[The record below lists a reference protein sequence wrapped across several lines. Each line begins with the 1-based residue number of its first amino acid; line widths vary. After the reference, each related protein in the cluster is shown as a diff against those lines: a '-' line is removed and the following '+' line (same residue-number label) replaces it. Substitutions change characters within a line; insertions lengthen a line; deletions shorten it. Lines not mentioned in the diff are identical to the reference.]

1 MVLIMA
7 AFNKK
12 IILHAAIGVMIS
24 NRQKQLIK
32 KKQVK
37 RFWRRGIF
45 RDRKLYS
52 EYYTLY
58 QQLRNSDRE
67 LHYRYLRMSKDRFD
81 HLLTLITDKITKKDT
96 KLREAITAEERLV
109 ITLRYLASGMS
120 QQDLC
125 YNLCVG
131 RTTASNI
138 VSEVCIALY
147 DVLSPIYV
155 RPPSTEIEWRQI
167 SNDFESL
174 WDLPHCIGAIDGK
187 HIGIDFPKKPGT
199 NYFNYKGFFSIVLM
213 AVCDARYNFVLF
225 DVGQYGSCCL
235 MLVSM
240 VRVV

>member
-1 MVLIMA
+1 MYSLESGSRTLMPVMTVTRKKIQNYTKNKSQTAGQAFTVSFYFMVLIMA

-12 IILHAAIGVMIS
+12 FILYAAIGVMGS
-24 NRQKQLIK
+24 NRQKQLFK

-67 LHYRYLRMSKDRFD
+67 LHYRYLRMSKERFD
-81 HLLTLITDKITKKDT
+81 HLLTLIRDKITKNDT

-125 YNLCVG
+125 YNFRVG

-147 DVLSPIYV
+147 DVLSPIYL
-155 RPPSTEIEWRQI
+155 RPPTTEIE
-167 SNDFESL
+167 
-174 WDLPHCIGAIDGK
+174 
-187 HIGIDFPKKPGT
+187 
-199 NYFNYKGFFSIVLM
+199 
-213 AVCDARYNFVLF
+213 
-225 DVGQYGSCCL
+225 
-235 MLVSM
+235 
-240 VRVV
+240 